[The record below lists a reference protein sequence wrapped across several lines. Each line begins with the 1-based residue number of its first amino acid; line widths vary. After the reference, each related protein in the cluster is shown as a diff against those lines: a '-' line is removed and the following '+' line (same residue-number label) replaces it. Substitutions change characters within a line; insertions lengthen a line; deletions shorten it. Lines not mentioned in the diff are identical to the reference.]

1 MKEKLNK
8 EILEKVLKEMEKQ
21 LKELNNFIEG
31 GNLFN
36 IAYSNNNNIVVI
48 IEELHGET
56 FLYGIDAIEE
66 YFNDTLTFQNRFF
79 IQKPI
84 TKLKLLSNFLYNY
97 TNVKTNYIE
106 NILYNEDNEENEFN
120 LTKIKQKILEK
131 ENSKI

>member
-106 NILYNEDNEENEFN
+106 NILYNE
-120 LTKIKQKILEK
+120 
-131 ENSKI
+131 